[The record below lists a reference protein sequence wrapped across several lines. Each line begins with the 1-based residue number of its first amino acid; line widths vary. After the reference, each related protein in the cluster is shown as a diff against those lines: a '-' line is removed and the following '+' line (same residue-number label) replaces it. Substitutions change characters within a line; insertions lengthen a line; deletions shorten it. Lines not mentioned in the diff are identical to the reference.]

1 MRRCKGLPVPTA
13 KIYIYIYILFDLVD
27 GKYEELQ
34 AQSTLNT
41 KWGDS
46 REVGLTGAAFQRAPS
61 DFVGLYEVRHAI

>member
-13 KIYIYIYILFDLVD
+13 KIYIYKNFDLVD